1 MGENRMNSRAYLGL
15 LSLSV
20 MAACSPNAGPTP
32 SSAEAVQA
40 SVASSDAPPA
50 EQRATLP
57 DPRKSGDLGPNDKPD
72 ACGAS
77 KHQDLVG
84 KPRSAIP
91 AKPDGAVWRVYST
104 TDAVTMDY
112 SEARMNIVWDAKT
125 GMVVEVKCG

>member
-1 MGENRMNSRAYLGL
+1 MNSKSCLAVF
-15 LSLSV
+15 SLFAI
-20 MAACSPNAGPTP
+20 AACSPNTGTASPAAGAP
-32 SSAEAVQA
+32 A
-40 SVASSDAPPA
+40 S

-84 KPRSAIP
+84 MPKSAIP
-91 AKPDGAVWRVYST
+91 PKPEGAVWRVYST

-125 GMVVEVKCG
+125 GKIVEVKCG